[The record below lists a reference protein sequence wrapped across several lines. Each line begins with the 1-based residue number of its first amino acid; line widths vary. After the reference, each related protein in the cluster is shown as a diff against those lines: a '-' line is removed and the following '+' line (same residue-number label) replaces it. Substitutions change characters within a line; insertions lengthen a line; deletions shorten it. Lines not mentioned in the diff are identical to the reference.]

1 MFINFSGPSSPD
13 KSGILQDFFKNS
25 DRNNNLKNLFVH
37 SRLYFCGERYVQ
49 VSNILQKY
57 GLFHTKH
64 ICTLMLQY
72 CHSLIYRFLGLGFS
86 CWLITCRLRLR
97 FCEKRFPQMLHVK
110 FFSPVWVTRW
120 SFSFPE
126 FLKTRKQNS
135 QTNLLPD
142 SCNYN

>member
-1 MFINFSGPSSPD
+1 MFINFSSRSFPD
-13 KSGILQDFFKNS
+13 KSGILQSFLKNS
-25 DRNNNLKNLFVH
+25 DRNSQHNLKILCVL
-37 SRLYFCGERYVQ
+37 SRLYFCGVRYVK
-49 VSNILQKY
+49 VSNKY

-64 ICTLMLQY
+64 KCTLMLKY
-72 CHSLIYRFLGLGFS
+72 CHFLIYRFLVLGFS
-86 CWLITCRLRLR
+86 CCCTTCRFRLR
-97 FCEKRFPQMLHVK
+97 FCEKNFPQMWQLK

-135 QTNLLPD
+135 QTNFLAD